1 MKILSIDVGIKNLA
15 LCILKIPDKYLAANN
30 HQLCMTHL
38 LIEKWEVINL
48 CNDDFLCQ
56 WNNCISEN
64 NISKCNK
71 KAFYTKNIEHYCKT
85 HAKKHNTI
93 KIPPLETKTMEKMK
107 VSDILKF
114 IQDNNIPY
122 KNQSRSTKKEL
133 LLKVISDY
141 YCTDYFEFVK
151 TLSANDIS
159 LVDVGINLRDKMN
172 TFLENENIDKVLIE
186 NQIGRLA
193 IRMKSIQG
201 MITQY
206 LIMKNI
212 TNIDFISA
220 SNKLKL
226 FVTVKLSYD
235 ERKKRGI
242 EITSHLINISQKH
255 WIEEFRL
262 SKKKDDLA
270 DSFLQA
276 IWYLSK
282 NHNLEEVNL
291 LDI

>member
-15 LCILKIPDKYLAANN
+15 LCILKIPDKYLLTSDYPKLA
-30 HQLCMTHL
+30 MTHL

-71 KAFYTKNIEHYCKT
+71 KAFYTKNGEHYCKT
-85 HAKKHNTI
+85 HAKNKTNSL
-93 KIPPLETKTMEKMK
+93 KIPPIETKNLEKK
-107 VSDILKF
+107 KAADILKF
-114 IQDNNIPY
+114 MQDNNIP
-122 KNQSRSTKKEL
+122 KPSGSSKKEL
-133 LLKVISDY
+133 LLKTVDEY
-141 YCTDYFEFVK
+141 YSTDYFEFVH
-151 TLSANDIS
+151 TISANDIN
-159 LVDVGINLRDKMN
+159 LVDVGKNLRDKMDV
-172 TFLENENIDKVLIE
+172 FLENENIDKVLIE

-212 TNIDFISA
+212 GDIDFISA

-226 FVTVKLSYD
+226 FVTERLSYD
-235 ERKKRGI
+235 ERKKKSI
-242 EITSHLINISQKH
+242 EITTHLVAHISQKH
-255 WIEEFRL
+255 WVERFRL

-270 DSFLQA
+270 DSLLQA

-282 NHNLEEVNL
+282 NYKLEN
-291 LDI
+291 I